1 MGGEGLLEYYRA
13 SWGGSGKFYCDISRI
28 LPPLPPPMINNDQ
41 SLPSSSDLPQTRSHA
56 ISTDTLHENK
66 KFQWNCFDL
75 SLEMFSLNGVKKSA
89 MVTRRKRRCT

>member
-13 SWGGSGKFYCDISRI
+13 SWGDQVNFIVTQAKSSH
-28 LPPLPPPMINNDQ
+28 PSPPMINNDQ

-75 SLEMFSLNGVKKSA
+75 SLKMFSLNGVKKPA